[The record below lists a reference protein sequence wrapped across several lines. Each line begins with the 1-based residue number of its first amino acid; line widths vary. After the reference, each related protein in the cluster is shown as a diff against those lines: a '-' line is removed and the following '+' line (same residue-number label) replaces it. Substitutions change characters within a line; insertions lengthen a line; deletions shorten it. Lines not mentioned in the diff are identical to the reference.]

1 MVAERLSVASRR
13 VEDPAEIKPALK
25 EAIEITEK
33 GAPYLLEIITK
44 EGHDFS
50 RYQEHT
56 S

>member
-1 MVAERLSVASRR
+1 MVAERLNVASRR

-25 EAIEITEK
+25 EGIDTTEK
-33 GAPYLLEIITK
+33 GAPYLLEVIAK